1 MIPNSSFGRELASQ
15 RQRERMAQ
23 AQRERLGQR
32 IAAQAAAAEAP
43 SREPRWRLRR
53 VLRAAFGLS
62 GR

>member
-1 MIPNSSFGRELASQ
+1 MIPSSSFGRELASQ
-15 RQRERMAQ
+15 RQREIMAR

-32 IAAQAAAAEAP
+32 IAAEAAAAEAP
-43 SREPRWRLRR
+43 PREPRWRLRH